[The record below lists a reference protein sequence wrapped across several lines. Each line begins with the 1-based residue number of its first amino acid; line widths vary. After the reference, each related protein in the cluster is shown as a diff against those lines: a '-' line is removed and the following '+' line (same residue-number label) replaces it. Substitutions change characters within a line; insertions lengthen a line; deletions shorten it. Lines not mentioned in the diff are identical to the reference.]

1 MGAVRR
7 KRQLT
12 RKGSLMPEFL
22 HRADGSRLAY
32 ARRKGKGPGI
42 VWLGGL
48 RSDMEGTKALA
59 LDAWAQR
66 EGRAFVRFDYFAHG
80 QSEGDWRAARVGLWR
95 EDALQVIDALTEGPQ
110 ILVGSSMGAWTA
122 LLAALARPERV
133 AGLVLI
139 APAPDF
145 TEKLMWDGFPEAVR
159 TAILTQGEWAQPSE
173 YGDPLI
179 ITRGLIEEARQ
190 WLLMDGQIG
199 FEGPVRILQGMADID
214 VPWQHAMALAGKLTS
229 GDVSVHVSKS
239 GDHRLSTPA
248 DLEKLV
254 GSVEALC
261 RAVESIG

>member
-1 MGAVRR
+1 
-7 KRQLT
+7 
-12 RKGSLMPEFL
+12 MPQYL
-22 HRADGSRLAY
+22 HRKDGSRLAY
-32 ARRKGKGPGI
+32 ERHAGKGPGI
-42 VWLGGL
+42 IWLGGL

-59 LDAWAQR
+59 LDGWAKR

-80 QSEGDWRAARVGLWR
+80 QSDGDWRAARVGHWR
-95 EDALQVIDALTEGPQ
+95 EDALQVIDSLGKGPL

-145 TEKLMWDGFPEAVR
+145 TERLMWAGFSDDVR
-159 TAILTQGEWAQPSE
+159 ETILTRGEWAQPSE
-173 YGDPLI
+173 YGEPLV

-199 FEGPVRILQGMADID
+199 FEGPVRILQGMADTD
-214 VPWQHAMALAGKLTS
+214 VPWQHAMALAGTLTS
-229 GDVSVHVSKS
+229 NDVSVHISKS

-248 DLEKLV
+248 DIERLIA
-254 GSVEALC
+254 SVDALC
-261 RAVESIG
+261 TTLESAG